1 MSIMKNTH
9 LSYIIVASLCLASC
23 AEDNVAGFDVEKS
36 EEVVLAEQL
45 AAYGTLLDYVSPS
58 FKIGNTLDLSV
69 FNEHGT
75 ATTLTT
81 HNFNEITLSGVF
93 SHAKLVN
100 EDGVASAKLDDL
112 DAAIRFAKEHN
123 ISVYGHS
130 LLNGDVNSAYLNT
143 KIVAE
148 KNDVEVPMTT
158 AETIELLGG
167 DNFAEGMV
175 PLGWRCDQDGE
186 IHEYPNTYA
195 SGARTFEG
203 FGGFQNKGV
212 YWRVKTAEYGSQPD
226 CPLTLTAGQYK
237 LNFAMAAWKG
247 APKFKV
253 EVLDAS
259 GNTIAESEVMDAAPN
274 ADGNKSADL
283 SSATSGELP
292 FTVNDDGNYIIRFT
306 NSTEGFSEFLLMD
319 CKVDVLKAADEAV
332 YTNYLGGDNFAEGMV
347 PQGWS
352 CDQDGEIHEYP
363 NTYAS
368 GARTF
373 EGFGGFQNKGLYWRV
388 KTAEYGSQPDCPLTL
403 APGQYK
409 LAFAM
414 AAWKGAPKFKVEI
427 LDASGNTVAAS
438 DVMDA
443 APNADGNKSADLSA
457 ATSGELPFTIDNNGN
472 YIIRFTNST
481 EGFSEF
487 LLLDCQVG
495 AIKNNGG
502 VIELKYS
509 DETKKIA
516 ESEINNYVTT
526 VVTDNP
532 DIATWTVVENP
543 ASNKSVIWNKVLG
556 SGYVTSAVKYARA
569 ANSSAKLFL
578 SESGLE
584 DADIRASFID
594 IVKASGVDGINV
606 AVAVKEDTDLSSVF
620 SDLAATGKTIRFNI
634 LSIADAAS
642 LNKAL
647 AAYNQVPESQRYGIT
662 FASTLGVWDENYNR
676 TEGFRTLVDALK

>member
-100 EDGVASAKLDDL
+100 EDGVVSAKLDDL

-292 FTVNDDGNYIIRFT
+292 FTVNDDGNY
-306 NSTEGFSEFLLMD
+306 
-319 CKVDVLKAADEAV
+319 
-332 YTNYLGGDNFAEGMV
+332 V
-347 PQGWS
+347 PQGWR

>member
-58 FKIGNTLDLSV
+58 FKVGNTLDLSV

-100 EDGVASAKLDDL
+100 EDGVVSAKLDDL

-175 PLGWRCDQDGE
+175 PLGWR
-186 IHEYPNTYA
+186 
-195 SGARTFEG
+195 
-203 FGGFQNKGV
+203 
-212 YWRVKTAEYGSQPD
+212 
-226 CPLTLTAGQYK
+226 
-237 LNFAMAAWKG
+237 
-247 APKFKV
+247 
-253 EVLDAS
+253 
-259 GNTIAESEVMDAAPN
+259 
-274 ADGNKSADL
+274 
-283 SSATSGELP
+283 
-292 FTVNDDGNYIIRFT
+292 
-306 NSTEGFSEFLLMD
+306 
-319 CKVDVLKAADEAV
+319 
-332 YTNYLGGDNFAEGMV
+332 
-347 PQGWS
+347 